1 MEATSSACLKVG
13 LRRLDLSKRTKL
25 AMRMDLKRG
34 FYSMEYMEKHD
45 IPPEWRLDSTCAAAR
60 PPPLLPNEV
69 RRLLEQE
76 KKFTAKSD
84 VDVVANLYRSFFEC
98 ACTTPSLKLSGLGWG
113 EAEAAQLAVV
123 LQYFSGLC
131 LLDLSK
137 NKLGPAG
144 AALLAPVLKEL
155 QQLSSLKCAA
165 CRS

>member
-13 LRRLDLSKRTKL
+13 LRRVDLSKRTED
-25 AMRMDLKRG
+25 AMSKDHS
-34 FYSMEYMEKHD
+34 FYSWED
-45 IPPEWRLDSTCAAAR
+45 QNVPPYFRLDSTCAAAR
-60 PPPLLPNEV
+60 PPPLLPDEV

-84 VDVVANLYRSFFEC
+84 VGVVADLHRSFFEC

-123 LQYFSGLC
+123 LPRFAGLC
-131 LLDLSK
+131 SLDLSN
-137 NKLGPAG
+137 NKFGPADV
-144 AALLAPVLKEL
+144 ALLAPVLKEL

-165 CRS
+165 CRTFRAR